1 MSCQTNKEILQ
12 ALIKD
17 RDDKSETLQYT
28 IEKLTNE
35 NQILSKRLQESIRE
49 RDDTQA
55 QLLIQKQIN
64 ANDGVKEAEMEQDFK
79 EKIGEYKELI
89 ERKEFQI

>member
-1 MSCQTNKEILQ
+1 MQSYIEDLEMSCQTNKEILQ

-17 RDDKSETLQYT
+17 RDDKSETLKYT

-35 NQILSKRLQESIRE
+35 NQILSKRLQEQIKE
-49 RDDTQA
+49 RDETQA

-64 ANDGVKEAEMEQDFK
+64 ANEGVKEA
-79 EKIGEYKELI
+79 
-89 ERKEFQI
+89 